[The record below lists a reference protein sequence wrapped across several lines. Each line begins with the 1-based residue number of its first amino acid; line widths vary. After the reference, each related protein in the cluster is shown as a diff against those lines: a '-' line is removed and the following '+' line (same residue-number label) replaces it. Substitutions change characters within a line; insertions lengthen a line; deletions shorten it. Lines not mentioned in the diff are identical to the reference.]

1 VGGAQAGCG
10 SQHRAIMAKA
20 SLSATQVAGV
30 YQEVMDDVIGGVK
43 QHFSDEGLDES
54 VLADLQQL
62 WMQKLRMHSTVVG
75 HRPSL
80 GAGAAIKTEYRMAPT
95 NGAAIKTE
103 NRLPQTDGAADD
115 DDDLDGT
122 APAIVPDDRI
132 PSLRADVGNTGGSS
146 AVRATA
152 HAGVAA
158 PAAAVS
164 GPAAGPIPQVDGG
177 AEDSDD
183 GELNSDDD
191 ELNSDDD
198 DDEDDEE
205 TNFAV
210 CQFEKIQR
218 TRNRYKATL
227 KNVIMQVDGTDYM
240 FAKMVGEYTW

>member
-1 VGGAQAGCG
+1 
-10 SQHRAIMAKA
+10 MAKA

-30 YQEVMDDVIGGVK
+30 YQEVMDDVIVGVK

-54 VLADLQQL
+54 VLADLQLL

-75 HRPSL
+75 L

-95 NGAAIKTE
+95 DGAAIKTE
-103 NRLPQTDGAADD
+103 YRLPQTDGAADD
-115 DDDLDGT
+115 DDDLDGA

-146 AVRATA
+146 AVRAPA
-152 HAGVAA
+152 HAGVD
-158 PAAAVS
+158 AAAAALS

-198 DDEDDEE
+198 DDDDDEE

-227 KNVIMQVDGTDYM
+227 KNVIMQVDGKDYM
-240 FAKMVGEYTW
+240 FGKMVGEYTW